1 MELPLKL
8 GIGELNK
15 IKSHVNRKRPG
26 LIAIIILFTLL
37 GCNFPIAFSGGG
49 SSDPVSPPGTNSV
62 VNPTLPVVATT
73 PPVPISAGFSTSTQ
87 APTLNPETPLPPSM
101 YYTQSGDTLENI
113 CARFGVTPEEITSTD
128 PVQAGVYLR
137 PGQLLFIPTRLV
149 NTTPTTL
156 LMPDSEVVYSP
167 TSIGFDLDGF
177 VRQAGGYLSTYS
189 EYLAVGTRSGSM
201 IIQRVAQENSVSPR
215 LLLALLEY
223 QSGWVFGQPAT
234 LAEEQYPLGM
244 VDNTHK
250 GLYKQL
256 NWAVKQIFAGYY
268 GWRAG
273 SLHNLTFS
281 DGSTLAIAPQVNA
294 GTVAVQT
301 FFSRVYSQREWGGIL
316 YAPGGFP
323 DLYQGMFDSP
333 WIRAQA
339 YEPFF
344 SEGLTQPTLDL
355 PFNPGKTWSFT
366 GGPHA
371 AWASGSPIAALDFA
385 PGSDISGCVETY
397 EWVTASAS
405 GLVVRSENGVVIL
418 DLDGDGYEQTGWVI
432 LYLHIAEK
440 GRAPVGSLLNVGEI
454 IGHPSCEGGSA
465 TGTHVHIARKY
476 NGEWIPVDSPLP
488 FVLSGWQA
496 HLGARE
502 YLGTLTR
509 DGQTVT
515 ASQYGSF
522 ETRIMN
528 DVYQP

>member
-1 MELPLKL
+1 MGLLLKP
-8 GIGELNK
+8 GIGAANK
-15 IKSHVNRKRPG
+15 TKFHVKRFHVVLG
-26 LIAIIILFTLL
+26 SLALIFSLL
-37 GCNFPIAFSGGG
+37 GCNFPILLSGGG
-49 SSDPVSPPGTNSV
+49 GTDPI
-62 VNPTLPVVATT
+62 TT
-73 PPVPISAGFSTSTQ
+73 PALDLTFLPTPIQAVTTAPAPISAGFSTATQ
-87 APTLNPETPLPPSM
+87 APTLNPETPLPPIM

-113 CARFGVTPEEITSTD
+113 CGRFNVLPEEITSTS
-128 PVQAGVYLR
+128 PVQPGIYLL
-137 PGQLLFIPTRLV
+137 PGQLLFIPARLT

-156 LMPDSEVVYSP
+156 LMPDSEVLYSP
-167 TSIGFDLDGF
+167 TSIGFDLEGF
-177 VRQAGGYLSTYS
+177 IRQAGGYLSTYS
-189 EYLAVGTRSGSM
+189 EYLAVGTRSGAT
-201 IIQRVAQENSVSPR
+201 IIQRVAQENSISPR
-215 LLLALLEY
+215 LLLALLEF
-223 QSGWVFGQPAT
+223 QSGWVYGQPTSIAR
-234 LAEEQYPLGM
+234 EQYPMGM

-273 SLHNLTFS
+273 TLKNILFTDGTSLP
-281 DGSTLAIAPQVNA
+281 IAPQVNA
-294 GTVAVQT
+294 GTVALQT
-301 FFSRVYSQREWGGIL
+301 FFSRMYNQRDWGGVL
-316 YAPGGFP
+316 YAPEGFP
-323 DLYQGMFDSP
+323 DLYQRMFDSP
-333 WIRAQA
+333 WVRAQA
-339 YEPFF
+339 FEPFF
-344 SEGLTQPTLDL
+344 PEGLAQPQLDL
-355 PFNPGKTWSFT
+355 PFFPGKTWSFT

-371 AWASGSPIAALDFA
+371 AWVAGSPIAALDFA
-385 PGSDISGCVETY
+385 PATDISGCVDTY

-440 GRAPVGSLLNVGEI
+440 GRVPVGAIVNVGEI

-496 HLGARE
+496 HTGSRD

-509 DGQTVT
+509 DGLTVT

-522 ETRIMN
+522 ETKITN
-528 DVYQP
+528 DAYTP

>member
-1 MELPLKL
+1 MGLQLKL
-8 GIGELNK
+8 GIGASNK
-15 IKSHVNRKRPG
+15 IKSHAKRSHLVIAA
-26 LIAIIILFTLL
+26 LILLFSLL
-37 GCNFPIAFSGGG
+37 GCNFPVILSGGG
-49 SSDPVSPPGTNSV
+49 SGDPLTTP
-62 VNPTLPVVATT
+62 NPSQITGSAPIFAATT
-73 PPVPISAGFSTSTQ
+73 ASAPISAGFSTSTQ
-87 APTLNPETPLPPSM
+87 VPTLNPETPMPPTM

-113 CARFGVTPEEITSTD
+113 CARFNVIPEEITSTD

-137 PGQLLFIPTRLV
+137 PGVLLFIPTRLT

-167 TSIGFDLDGF
+167 TSIGFDLEGF

-189 EYLAVGTRSGSM
+189 EYLAVGTRSGAK
-201 IIQRVAQENSVSPR
+201 IIQRVAQENSISSR

-223 QSGWVFGQPAT
+223 ESGWVYGQPDT
-234 LAEEQYPLGM
+234 LAKEQYPLGM

-256 NWAVKQIFAGYY
+256 NLAVKQLFAGYY

-273 SLHNLTFS
+273 TLNDLIFS
-281 DGSTLAIAPQVNA
+281 DGSILPIAPQVNA
-294 GTVAVQT
+294 GTAAVQT
-301 FFSRVYSQREWGGIL
+301 FFAQIYNQRDWGGVL
-316 YAPGGFP
+316 YAPEGFT
-323 DLYQGMFDSP
+323 DLYQRMFDSP
-333 WIRAQA
+333 WVRAQA
-339 YEPFF
+339 FEPFF
-344 SEGLTQPTLDL
+344 SEGLSQPTMDL
-355 PFNPGKTWSFT
+355 PFSPGKTWSFT

-385 PGSDISGCVETY
+385 PGTDVSGCVETY

-418 DLDGDGYEQTGWVI
+418 DLDGDGYEQTGWVL

-440 GRAPVGSLLNVGEI
+440 GRAPVGSLLNVGEF

-476 NGEWIPVDSPLP
+476 NGEWIPIDSPLP

-496 HLGARE
+496 HLGARD

-515 ASQYGSF
+515 ASEYGSF
-522 ETRIMN
+522 ETRITN
-528 DVYQP
+528 DAYNP